1 MTATDPLAVAIPLA
15 GPAAGAAPGATG
27 APGADEEPNPYL
39 LGVYAPVTEEIAAAD
54 LTVVGEI
61 PRDLNGVYLR
71 NGPNRR
77 FAAAGRYHWFDG
89 DGMVH
94 AVHFEDGT
102 ARYRNR
108 YVRTE
113 ALHRESE
120 AAKALWTGV
129 MEPPAGDRR
138 GNSRGLPF
146 KDTANTDLVFH
157 NGKVLATWYLSGRP
171 YALDPLD
178 LATIGAEDFLGT
190 LVGDLMAHPKVDE
203 ETGELFW
210 FDYGP
215 TKPYLRYGVVGVS
228 GRVEHQVDID
238 LPGPRL
244 PHDMAITE
252 NYAILMD
259 LPLVQDAEARRSGR
273 YKIVFDRSTPSR
285 FGVIPR
291 RGQAHEVRW
300 FEADPCYIYHSVNA
314 WEDGDEI
321 VLDVCRVT
329 RPQPEP
335 ARPGALA
342 KLLAYLKLD
351 ARMHRYRFDLRAG
364 TTREERR
371 DDANTEFPSIDAR
384 RCGRPTRY
392 AYNVHLAEAE
402 TNLFD
407 GLLRYDNVTGE
418 RQEYFFPPGSY
429 GSESPFAPRDG
440 AAGRSGAAEDD
451 GYLVTFVTD
460 EREGRSEVQILD
472 AADIA
477 AGPVGRVLLPQ
488 RVPLG
493 FHACWVPA
501 ALLAAGRPGG
511 ARL

>member
-1 MTATDPLAVAIPLA
+1 MTTTDPF
-15 GPAAGAAPGATG
+15 AAGIAMSAAAPDDT
-27 APGADEEPNPYL
+27 ADEPNPYL
-39 LGVYAPVTEEIAAAD
+39 LGLYAPVRDEITAGD
-54 LTVVGEI
+54 LTVIGEI

-77 FAAAGRYHWFDG
+77 FAADGRYHWFDG

-94 AVHFEDGT
+94 AMHFENGT

-108 YVRTE
+108 YVRTR
-113 ALHRESE
+113 ALDRESG
-120 AAKALWTGV
+120 AGRALWTGV
-129 MEPPAGDRR
+129 MEHPGGNPR

-146 KDTANTDLVFH
+146 KDSANTDVVFH
-157 NGKVLATWYLSGRP
+157 NGRVLATWYLCGQP
-171 YALDPLD
+171 YALDPLSVE
-178 LATIGAEDFLGT
+178 TIGVEDFLGT
-190 LVGDLMAHPKVDE
+190 LVGDMMAHPKVDE
-203 ETGELFW
+203 VTGELFW

-215 TKPYLRYGVVGVS
+215 TRPYLRYGVVGPE
-228 GRVEHQVDID
+228 GRVTHQVEID

-252 NYAILMD
+252 HYAILMD
-259 LPLVQDAEARRSGR
+259 LPLIQDPQARRQGR
-273 YKIVFDRSTPSR
+273 YKIVFDRSTPAR

-291 RGQAHEVRW
+291 QGQAHEIRW
-300 FEADPCYIYHSVNA
+300 FTADPCYIYHVVNA
-314 WEDGDEI
+314 WEDGPEI

-329 RPQPEP
+329 RPQPS
-335 ARPGALA
+335 ASRPGALA

-351 ARMHRYRFDLRAG
+351 ARLHRYRFDLG
-364 TTREERR
+364 TGQTREERL

-392 AYNVHLAEAE
+392 AYNVHLADAE

-407 GLLRYDNVTGE
+407 GLVRYDNVTGS
-418 RQEYFFPPGSY
+418 RQQFFFPAGSY

-440 AAGRSGAAEDD
+440 AGTAFGAGEDD

-460 EREGRSEVQILD
+460 ERAGRSEVDIFD
-472 AADIA
+472 ASDIA

-501 ALLAAGRPGG
+501 DRLGDRLGGR
-511 ARL
+511 R